1 MWWRGAF
8 ASVGLLVAQPVVG
21 NRGGSWPGMVPFAR
35 PSPVVI
41 ETGSI
46 GMDSCSIGTFVKSM
60 TDAIDA
66 VCFDLDETLCTYTQ
80 PASAVL
86 DAAFEKSGV
95 AKLFSVEAYYER
107 FEDYLQASEDVAD
120 LRARCFG
127 DLAVEAGHGRDT
139 GEAVASA
146 YAEIRDPGAV
156 ELLPGAEAALET
168 LSEEYRIGLVTNGGP
183 DLQRSKLEAVGI
195 DDAFET
201 AVFAGYDTRPKPHT
215 EPFDVALDRLDATND
230 RAVHVG
236 NSLAS
241 DVAGAHAAGLQ
252 SVWIPAEGYLED
264 ATVEDHPPDHTVDS
278 LHALLDPPWA

>member
-1 MWWRGAF
+1 M
-8 ASVGLLVAQPVVG
+8 
-21 NRGGSWPGMVPFAR
+21 NSW
-35 PSPVVI
+35 
-41 ETGSI
+41 SI
-46 GMDSCSIGTFVKSM
+46 GPYGQSM

-80 PASAVL
+80 PASTVL
-86 DAAFEKSGV
+86 DAAFEETGV
-95 AKLFSVEAYYER
+95 AALFPVEAYYER

-127 DLAVEAGHGRDT
+127 DLAVEAGQERDV
-139 GEAVASA
+139 GEAVADA

-156 ELLPGAEAALET
+156 ELLPGAEAALEV

-183 DLQRSKLEAVGI
+183 DLQRSKMEAVGL
-195 DDAFET
+195 DDAFDT
-201 AVFAGYDTRPKPHT
+201 AVFAGYDTPPKPHT
-215 EPFDVALDRLDATND
+215 EPFEVAIERLDVEND

-236 NSLAS
+236 NSLGS

-252 SVWIPAEGYLED
+252 SVWVPAEGYVED

-278 LHALLDPPWA
+278 LHALLDPPWV